1 MLLWRKGKL
10 FIDVIK
16 DVDDNLLVKLINL
29 GELVSASCGLHER
42 A

>member
-29 GELVSASCGLHER
+29 GALVTASCSLHGR